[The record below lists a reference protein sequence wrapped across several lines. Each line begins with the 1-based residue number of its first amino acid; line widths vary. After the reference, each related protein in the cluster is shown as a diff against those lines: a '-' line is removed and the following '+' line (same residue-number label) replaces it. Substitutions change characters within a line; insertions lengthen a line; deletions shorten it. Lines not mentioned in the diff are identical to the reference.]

1 MVIPSPLDLPQT
13 YDRQDP
19 SGLHDRIAA
28 LPAQIEEAWAA
39 AASLPLPE
47 GFAGAE
53 RIAVLGMGGSGIG
66 GALLRALAIELEASV
81 PVEIVR
87 GYKLPA
93 FVDEQTLAFAS
104 SSSGDTEEIVTLAE
118 QAIDRGVRTIAITTG
133 GALLRLARQHNTP
146 ALEYRWDGEPRAAFG
161 WSFATLLA
169 LSARLGLVPELG
181 SQLEPAREHMLSVV
195 AKCDREV
202 PEPNN
207 PAKQIARRL
216 HGKVPVIIG
225 ADAMVP
231 VAYRWRT
238 QVNENGKSWG
248 IALELPELNHNA
260 PVGYAAPPE
269 AVQLLHAILLRHASV
284 HPRVAKR
291 IELTVEQLSA
301 SGVSAEVIDVPGDT
315 VFAQMLW
322 AIQLG
327 DFASYYLGILNGA
340 DPSEVRALEW
350 FKKKMSEPS

>member
-1 MVIPSPLDLPQT
+1 MVTPSNLDLPQT

-19 SGLHDRIAA
+19 TDLHGRISA
-28 LPAQIEEAWAA
+28 LPVQFEEAWSAA
-39 AASLPLPE
+39 MRVPLPE

-66 GALLRALAIELEASV
+66 GALLRALAIELDAKI

-93 FVDEQTLAFAS
+93 FVDARTVAFAS
-104 SSSGDTEEIVTLAE
+104 SNSGDTEEIVTLAE
-118 QAIDRGVRTIAITTG
+118 QAVDRGVRTIAITTG
-133 GALLRLARQHNTP
+133 GALLRFAHQHKIPT
-146 ALEYRWDGEPRAAFG
+146 LEYQWDGEPRAALG

-169 LSARLGLVPELG
+169 LSGRLRLLPDLQP
-181 SQLEPAREHMLSVV
+181 QLEPSLGHMRAVV
-195 AKCDREV
+195 APCDREV

-207 PAKQIARRL
+207 PAKQLARRL
-216 HGKVPVIIG
+216 HGKVPVIAG
-225 ADAMVP
+225 ADAMSP

-260 PVGYAAPPE
+260 PVGYKGPVE
-269 AVQLLHAILLRHASV
+269 AVPLLHAMLLRPASA
-284 HPRVAKR
+284 HTRIAKR
-291 IELTVEQLSA
+291 IELTREQLA
-301 SGVSAEVIDVPGDT
+301 ATGVSAEIIDVPGET
-315 VFAQMLW
+315 VLAQMLW

-340 DPSEVRALEW
+340 DPSEVRALQW
-350 FKKKMSEPS
+350 FKKKMSEG